1 MLERIGGE
9 DRPRHRYC
17 AAVSFLN
24 LALLGGLAAVAVPII
39 IHLLNRRSAK
49 RVDWG
54 AMRFLL
60 DSLLSRKKRIQLEE
74 ALLMAARCLLV
85 ALLALCV
92 ARPLA
97 DAGSNV
103 PWVAVLPLFLLGV
116 ALAAVTTVMWPE
128 RHLRWKLLAATAA
141 LLGLAGAAVAAERW
155 LNLKRFGTTGRKDIA
170 LVIDGSMSMT
180 LAPGGGT
187 ANFDAAV
194 KEAEKIVTDAGGGTS
209 FSLILG
215 APVPQAVIGQP
226 LVNRAEVRAALSALR
241 PVNGRMA
248 AFDALSL
255 ATISLAQGNNPQKE
269 IIVLTDAQDIGW
281 ELDRPARWESLQ
293 QGFANLKSPPRLIVR
308 QFPLPA
314 SVRNLA
320 VSDVRFSRQ
329 VIGTDRPVTI
339 EVPVTNTGAESV
351 TPAAVEL
358 TIGETTLTDTSLGQ
372 LLPGSTESVKFS
384 HTFAEPGG
392 HILTATVKVE
402 DDLPGDNSWA
412 SVAEVRSRVR
422 VLIVDGSPGGPFLER
437 AGSLA
442 ALALAPGSLLK
453 SSDPAGGEAVAD
465 LIDPE
470 VKAVAALAG
479 VDGFSEF
486 DAVILCDVAGL
497 APSQARLLAG
507 FVEAGG
513 GLLVAPGVRANPA
526 FYNGWQSAGGVPVM
540 PTRLVRQVVVPADGS
555 EVKPALTTFSHPA
568 VRLVADAKQSDL
580 GSLVLSRYW
589 SLADNAALEP
599 AVTIGARLATGEPL
613 LTARQ
618 LGQGT
623 VLALATSLDPNGSN
637 LPSRQAFVALMHEI
651 VHHLVDPGGQRL
663 NRQPAYVVN
672 VPLTRTRATSGL
684 QAEYFQRSTPDAVL
698 VSRIDPQHNFQWGQA
713 SPAPGL
719 GPDNFG
725 ARWSGALVAK
735 VTGEYFFH
743 LEADDSA
750 DLTVNGQAVFES
762 NARKRERIGLVAGQP
777 VPITATFREGGGQAR
792 FRVEWESDQVPRQVI
807 PTESFMPYLPGE
819 ASETHETSM
828 GSFAAVGPDQLPRQV
843 EIVRTPAGSLARL
856 SDTVI
861 PGLFQV
867 TLPDSVRTGL
877 QDVLTPQ
884 GTLAFTVVPDSG
896 EGAIRPLTDEAF
908 AFFNR
913 YAPTVRPTSAQQV
926 LDVLA
931 GRQFGEEL
939 WKYLAVGALF
949 LLLAEIALTRWIAKQ
964 RQSGAETTIDLESR
978 FQPGQS
984 FTSTVEKLRK
994 AA

>member
-1 MLERIGGE
+1 M
-9 DRPRHRYC
+9 
-17 AAVSFLN
+17 SFLN
-24 LALLGGLAAVAVPII
+24 LALLGGLGAVAVPII

-49 RVDWG
+49 LVDWG

-97 DAGSNV
+97 DSGSGV

-116 ALAAVTTVMWPE
+116 AMAAVTTVMWPE
-128 RHLRWKLLAATAA
+128 KNLRWKLLGVTGV
-141 LLGLAGAAVAAERW
+141 LLGLAASAIVAERW
-155 LNLKRFGTTGRKDIA
+155 LNLKRFGTAGRKDIA
-170 LVIDGSMSMT
+170 IVIDGSMSMT
-180 LAPGGGT
+180 LAGDGQT
-187 ANFDAAV
+187 NFDAAV

-215 APVPQAVIGQP
+215 APVPQAVIAQP
-226 LVNRAEVRAALSALR
+226 LVNRAEVRAALSGLR

-255 ATISLAQGNNPQKE
+255 ATISLAQGTNPQKE
-269 IIVLTDAQDIGW
+269 IIVLTDAQDVGW

-293 QGFANLKSPPRLIVR
+293 QGFANLKTPPRLIVR

-320 VSDVRFSRQ
+320 VADVRFSRQ
-329 VIGTDRPVTI
+329 VIGTDRPVNI

-358 TIGETTLTDTSLGQ
+358 TIDGITLTDTSLGQ
-372 LLPGSTESVKFS
+372 LLPGATETVKFT
-384 HTFAEPGG
+384 HTFAQAGG
-392 HILTATVKVE
+392 HVLTATVKVE
-402 DDLPGDNSWA
+402 DDLPGDNAWT
-412 SVAEVRSRVR
+412 SVAEVKSTLR

-437 AGSLA
+437 AGAIA

-453 SSDPAGGEAVAD
+453 AAVKAGESAGTKDGATPAD

-470 VKAVAALAG
+470 VKAVTALAG
-479 VDGFSEF
+479 FEGFAEY
-486 DAVILCDVAGL
+486 DAVILCDVAAL

-513 GLLVAPGVRANPA
+513 GLLVAPGARANPV
-526 FYNGWQSAGGVPVM
+526 FYNNWLTAAGTPVL
-540 PTRLVRQVVVPADGS
+540 PTRLLRQIVIPHDGS

-568 VRLVADAKQSDL
+568 LRLVADAKQSDL
-580 GSLVLSRYW
+580 GSLIFSRYW
-589 SLADNAALEP
+589 QLADTASLEP
-599 AVTIGARLATGEPL
+599 SVTIGARLATGEPL

-618 LGQGT
+618 LGQGS
-623 VLALATSLDPNGSN
+623 VLALSASLDPNGSN
-637 LPSRQAFVALMHEI
+637 LPSRQAFVALLHEMI
-651 VHHLVDPGGQRL
+651 YHLVDPGGQRL

-672 VPLTRTRATSGL
+672 VPLTRTRATTGL
-684 QAEYFQRSTPDAVL
+684 RAEYFQRATPDVVVAT
-698 VSRIDPQHNFQWGQA
+698 RIDPQLNFQWGQDA
-713 SPAPGL
+713 PAPGL
-719 GPDNFG
+719 SADNFG
-725 ARWSGALVAK
+725 ARWTGALIAK
-735 VTGEYFFH
+735 VTGDYYFH
-743 LEADDSA
+743 LEADDTA
-750 DLTVNGQAVFES
+750 DLMVNNQTLFEA
-762 NARKRERIGLVAGQP
+762 NARKREQVSLVAGQA
-777 VPITATFREGGGQAR
+777 VPIVATFREGGGQAKI
-792 FRVEWESDQVPRQVI
+792 RVEWESNQVPRQVI
-807 PTESFMPYLPGE
+807 PSENFLPYLPGE
-819 ASETHETSM
+819 DTGARESSAGTFE
-828 GSFAAVGPDQLPRQV
+828 AVGPDQLPRQV
-843 EIVRTPAGSLARL
+843 EIVRTPTGSLARL
-856 SDTVI
+856 NETVI
-861 PGLFQV
+861 PGLYVV
-867 TLPDSVRTGL
+867 TLPESARAGL
-877 QDVLTPQ
+877 QDLLTPQ
-884 GTLAFTVVPDSG
+884 GNLAFTVVPEAG
-896 EGAIRPLTDEAF
+896 EGAIKPLTDDAF

-964 RQSGAETTIDLESR
+964 RQSGAEATIDLESR
-978 FQPGQS
+978 FQPGQA

>member
-1 MLERIGGE
+1 M
-9 DRPRHRYC
+9 
-17 AAVSFLN
+17 SFLN
-24 LALLGGLAAVAVPII
+24 LALLGGLGAVAVPII

-49 RVDWG
+49 LVDWG

-128 RHLRWKLLAATAA
+128 RHLRWKLLAATSV
-141 LLGLAGAAVAAERW
+141 LLGLAAAAVFAERW
-155 LNLKRFGTTGRKDIA
+155 LNLKRFGTAGRKDIA

-180 LAPGGGT
+180 LAGGGSS
-187 ANFDAAV
+187 AFDAAV
-194 KEAEKIVTDAGGGTS
+194 AEAEKIVTDAGGGTS

-215 APVPQAVIGQP
+215 APVPQAVIAQP
-226 LVNRAEVRAALSALR
+226 IVNRTEVRAALAGLR

-255 ATISLAQGNNPQKE
+255 ATISLAQGGNPQKE
-269 IIVLTDAQDIGW
+269 IIVLTDAQDVGW
-281 ELDRPARWESLQ
+281 ELDRPARWESLRQ
-293 QGFANLKSPPRLIVR
+293 SFANLKSPPRLIVR

-320 VSDVRFSRQ
+320 VADVRFSRQ

-358 TIGETTLTDTSLGQ
+358 AIDGTTLTDTSLGQ
-372 LLPGSTESVKFS
+372 LQPGATESVKFTHS
-384 HTFAEPGG
+384 FTQPGG

-402 DDLPGDNSWA
+402 DDLPGDNAWT
-412 SVAEVRSRVR
+412 SVAEVKSRLR

-437 AGSLA
+437 SGSLA

-453 SSDPAGGEAVAD
+453 ASVQTGGPAPATGVPAGAD

-470 VKAVAALAG
+470 VKAVTALATLSSFA
-479 VDGFSEF
+479 DY
-486 DAVILCDVAGL
+486 DAVILCDVAAL
-497 APSQARLLAG
+497 SPSQARLLAG

-513 GLLVAPGVRANPA
+513 GLLVAPGARANAA
-526 FYNGWQSAGGVPVM
+526 FYNGWATGAGAPVL
-540 PTRLVRQVVVPADGS
+540 PTRLVRQVVVPNDGA

-568 VRLVADAKQSDL
+568 LRLVADAKQSDL
-580 GSLVLSRYW
+580 GSLVFSRYW
-589 SLADNAALEP
+589 SLADNTALEP

-613 LTARQ
+613 LAARQ

-623 VLALATSLDPNGSN
+623 VLALAASLDPNGSN
-637 LPSRQAFVALMHEI
+637 LPSRQAFVALLHEM
-651 VHHLVDPGGQRL
+651 VYHLVDPGGQRL

-672 VPLTRTRATSGL
+672 VPLTRTRAASGL
-684 QAEYFQRSTPDAVL
+684 RAEYFQRPTPDVVVAT
-698 VSRIDPQHNFQWGQA
+698 RIDPQLDFQWGA
-713 SPAPGL
+713 DAPAPGL
-719 GPDNFG
+719 SGDNFG
-725 ARWSGALVAK
+725 ARWTGALVAK
-735 VTGEYFFH
+735 VSGDYYFH
-743 LEADDSA
+743 LEADDNA
-750 DLTVNGQAVFES
+750 DLVVNGRTIFEA
-762 NARKRERIGLVAGQP
+762 NARRREAVSLTAGQP
-777 VPITATFREGGGQAR
+777 VPITATFREGNGQAR
-792 FRVEWESDQVPRQVI
+792 FRVAWESNEVPRQVI
-807 PTESFMPYLPGE
+807 PPEAFLPFLPGDE
-819 ASETHETSM
+819 AGARESSA
-828 GSFAAVGPDQLPRQV
+828 GAFDAVGPDQLPRQV
-843 EIVRTPAGSLARL
+843 EILRTPTGSLARL
-856 SDTVI
+856 NETVI
-861 PGLFQV
+861 PGLYQV
-867 TLPDSVRTGL
+867 ALPPSARAGL
-877 QDVLTPQ
+877 AGLLTPQ
-884 GTLAFTVVPDSG
+884 GNLAFTVVPEAG
-896 EGAIRPLTDEAF
+896 EGEIRPLTDDAF

-913 YAPTVRPTSAQQV
+913 YAPTVRPENAQQV

-949 LLLAEIALTRWIAKQ
+949 LLLAEIALTRWIARQ
-964 RQSGAETTIDLESR
+964 RQSGAEATIDLESR
-978 FQPGQS
+978 FQPGQE
-984 FTSTVEKLRK
+984 FTRTVEKLRR